1 MARFQELECFVA
13 VVETGS
19 ITAAADRLELAKSA
33 VSRRLAALEKRL
45 SVQLLNRTT
54 RAIDLTNTGRAFYE
68 RAVAVLSD
76 LAEAESAVAQERGT
90 LSGVLRLALP
100 LSFSVR
106 HMGEPLSA
114 FLAEHPE
121 VQCQIDLN
129 DRRVDLVAEGVDL
142 ALRIGVLEE
151 STLVAR
157 KLFDAS
163 ATVCASPNYLERRGT
178 PTQPSDLLDHDV
190 LVYANTREPEVW
202 SFTEASGARIRA
214 PLRPKVSASNGDL
227 LSRLAEQGQGII
239 QQPTFMLDDALRRG
253 ALVPILRD
261 YQLPVIPAHA
271 VYPHTR
277 HLSFRVRAFIDHL
290 VAWFANELPW
300 DTVLDRPMLARER
313 N

>member
-178 PTQPSDLLDHDV
+178 PTQPS
-190 LVYANTREPEVW
+190 
-202 SFTEASGARIRA
+202 
-214 PLRPKVSASNGDL
+214 
-227 LSRLAEQGQGII
+227 
-239 QQPTFMLDDALRRG
+239 
-253 ALVPILRD
+253 
-261 YQLPVIPAHA
+261 
-271 VYPHTR
+271 
-277 HLSFRVRAFIDHL
+277 
-290 VAWFANELPW
+290 
-300 DTVLDRPMLARER
+300 
-313 N
+313 